1 MAYNFNYPNNS
12 SFSLITYVVGIVIS
26 VVVFILLYKGTTSQ
40 YEWTT
45 QEMVQVEE
53 TDLGCEVDDDIQT
66 PSTTA
71 ATQQES
77 TTSQYQEEST
87 TTSAQ
92 ETTISESQSTTTP
105 QQSTANNQ
113 PASSTASD
121 SRTYSLS
128 DIDENPEFPGG
139 MQNMRTWLSN
149 NLVYP
154 APALQNGIEGTV
166 KVRFTVLKDGTISN
180 VSVAQGV
187 ETHLDAEAVRLV
199 KSMPKWTPGAIN
211 GNPVN
216 VTYVLPIK
224 FVM

>member
-1 MAYNFNYPNNS
+1 
-12 SFSLITYVVGIVIS
+12 
-26 VVVFILLYKGTTSQ
+26 
-40 YEWTT
+40 
-45 QEMVQVEE
+45 
-53 TDLGCEVDDDIQT
+53 
-66 PSTTA
+66 
-71 ATQQES
+71 
-77 TTSQYQEEST
+77 
-87 TTSAQ
+87 
-92 ETTISESQSTTTP
+92 
-105 QQSTANNQ
+105 
-113 PASSTASD
+113 
-121 SRTYSLS
+121 
-128 DIDENPEFPGG
+128 

-180 VSVAQGV
+180 VSVVQGV

>member
-12 SFSLITYVVGIVIS
+12 SFSLTTYVVGIAIS
-26 VVVFILLYKGTTSQ
+26 VLVFILLYKGTTSQ

-45 QEMVQVEE
+45 QEMAQVED

-77 TTSQYQEEST
+77 TTSQSQEEST
-87 TTSAQ
+87 SLSAQ
-92 ETTISESQSTTTP
+92 ETTASESQSTTTP
-105 QQSTANNQ
+105 QQSTSTNQ
-113 PASSTASD
+113 PAASAASD

-154 APALQNGIEGTV
+154 APALQNGVEGTV